1 MTVKHS
7 ARIAADPDLVA
18 KTLCSQEY
26 NEANQRAR
34 EDNVDVR
41 YELVEE
47 TDRGMA
53 FDVFVT
59 SYKRKK
65 TGAIDRSG
73 TEKTVTHYTY
83 TASNRLLHWQH
94 EGETEKSRVNVF
106 GDTRVSPDGSGA
118 RVDREVTID
127 IRIPVIGRGIAKIV
141 SREFEKGIRRSQG
154 LLERIVAEKS

>member
-7 ARIAADPDLVA
+7 ARMAADPDLVA
-18 KTLCSQEY
+18 QTLCSQEY

-41 YELVEE
+41 YELLEE
-47 TDRGMA
+47 NDRGA
-53 FDVFVT
+53 RFDVFVT

-65 TGAIDRSG
+65 TGAVDRSG
-73 TEKTVTHYTY
+73 TEKSVTHYNF

-94 EGETEKSRVNVF
+94 EGEDKDSRVNVH
-106 GDTRVSPDGSGA
+106 GDTRVSPDGAGA

-127 IRIPVIGRGIAKIV
+127 IRVPIIGRGIAKIV
-141 SREFEKGIRRSQG
+141 AREFEKGIRRSQG
-154 LLERIVAEKS
+154 LLERIVAEKG